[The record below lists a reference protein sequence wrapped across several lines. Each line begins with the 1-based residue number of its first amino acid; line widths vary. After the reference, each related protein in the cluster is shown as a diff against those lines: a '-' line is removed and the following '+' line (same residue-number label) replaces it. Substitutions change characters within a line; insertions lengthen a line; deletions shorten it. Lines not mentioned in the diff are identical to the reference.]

1 MFDWLLEQSDL
12 SEEILQ
18 HGHKR
23 NIIHHAAKY
32 GQVRMRYCSCK
43 FISLDNCT
51 LSIELYTKSFENSK
65 TKFYIFMLEITFVFI
80 QDGCLRILLSKLQSD
95 GRDLNYYDSR
105 GDTPAHL
112 AAKYGQ
118 LTCLQV

>member
-43 FISLDNCT
+43 FIIRDNCT
-51 LSIELYTKSFENSK
+51 LSIELYTKYGK
-65 TKFYIFMLEITFVFI
+65 VLKILYIYVRNHIRLFI
-80 QDGCLRILLSKLQSD
+80 QDGCLRILLSKLLSD